1 MKEVKNKKGQIAE
14 LIIVISIDIFIFYY
28 LFSLI

>member
-14 LIIVISIDIFIFYY
+14 LVIVLCIDIAIFYY

>member
-1 MKEVKNKKGQIAE
+1 MKEVKNNKGKIAE